1 MLAERMD
8 RLVMD
13 LPVIALAGNPN
24 VGKSTLFNLLTGQR
38 QHTSNW
44 TGTTVSCAEG
54 TLVLPA
60 QSVRVVDLPGVYSL
74 TPYSAEEIA
83 TRDFLL
89 TQRVDLVLNVVDA
102 ANLERNLY
110 LTIQL
115 LETGLPV
122 MIALNKMDTAARRG
136 LEVDV
141 EKLSRA
147 LGVPV
152 LCTAATQGA
161 ESVVELRRRLA
172 EQLATDRVTAMPGS
186 VPA

>member
-152 LCTAATQGA
+152 LRTAATQGA

-172 EQLATDRVTAMPGS
+172 EQLATDLVTAMPGS